1 MELTAASLFGLP
13 GGTRD
18 GLYWVRA
25 GRWGEITSLNGSSGP
40 VGTCC
45 NGSSE
50 SVLTPHSE
58 RLRLSGSDADVW
70 FIGVAHGDF

>member
-25 GRWGEITSLNGSSGP
+25 GRWGEITSLNGSS
-40 VGTCC
+40 
-45 NGSSE
+45 E

-58 RLRLSGSDADVW
+58 RLRLSG
-70 FIGVAHGDF
+70 